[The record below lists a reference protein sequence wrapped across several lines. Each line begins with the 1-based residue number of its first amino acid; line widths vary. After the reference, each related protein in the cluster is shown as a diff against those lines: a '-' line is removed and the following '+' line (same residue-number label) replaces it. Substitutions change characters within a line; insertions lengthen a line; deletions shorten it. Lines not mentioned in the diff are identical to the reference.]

1 MKRTFTFLLAALT
14 VFAFI
19 SCKDNSTSPNNTG
32 GFGGGGNGGGGGSVT
47 FTVNLAQ
54 DQQQQYFFEFK
65 PSTPVVINTITA
77 NCPAAGVNNEQVTD
91 NGTTVYDANNPA
103 YVGPITVLAQGQK
116 WDFSIVGKVGSSTG
130 ASYTSTT
137 SITIQ

>member
-1 MKRTFTFLLAALT
+1 M
-14 VFAFI
+14 
-19 SCKDNSTSPNNTG
+19 
-32 GFGGGGNGGGGGSVT
+32 
-47 FTVNLAQ
+47 
-54 DQQQQYFFEFK
+54 
-65 PSTPVVINTITA
+65 VINTITA